1 MTDPLPMLTL
11 FDRQIQLRI
20 GQANVRRWVDDL
32 LPLLGDGD
40 PRGVSLGHL
49 PPSARGAP
57 DAYSSAQKK
66 QDGVVK
72 VLFRPRGPRRRTTT
86 HRAAH
91 AAVMR

>member
-49 PPSARGAP
+49 LPLEALRTPTR
-57 DAYSSAQKK
+57 
-66 QDGVVK
+66 V
-72 VLFRPRGPRRRTTT
+72 PRRSRT
-86 HRAAH
+86 AW
-91 AAVMR
+91 